1 MHAEIMEILGG
12 AFEGL
17 GRDMAASDLE
27 EYSPEELVAELRTI
41 EQLVEGFCVSVED
54 IGPVALLTMSD
65 TRERIQRALEIARVA
80 ARA

>member
-1 MHAEIMEILGG
+1 MHSEIMEILGD

-17 GRDMAASDLE
+17 SRDMAVSDLE
-27 EYSPEELVAELRTI
+27 EHSPEELVAELRTI
-41 EQLVEGFCVSVED
+41 EQLVEGFCVAVED

-65 TRERIQRALEIARVA
+65 TRERVQHALEIARNA